1 MALYTVN
8 VGDGSTL
15 SSLDVS
21 AGRGPKGD
29 TGDAG
34 PIGPIGP
41 IGPQGDAGTNITITV
56 ATDQAAFDASTPAAT
71 ELVVLYA

>member
-8 VGDGSTL
+8 VGDGSAL

-34 PIGPIGP
+34 P
-41 IGPQGDAGTNITITV
+41 QGDAGINVTITV
-56 ATDQAAFDASTPAAT
+56 VADQAAFDAATPLTT

>member
-1 MALYTVN
+1 MAVYKVN

-15 SSLDVS
+15 SSLAVS

-34 PIGPIGP
+34 I
-41 IGPQGDAGTNITITV
+41 NVTITV
-56 ATDQAAFDASTPAAT
+56 VADQAAFDAATPLAT

>member
-29 TGDAG
+29 TGDA
-34 PIGPIGP
+34 GPIGP